1 MSLSLKDRITKK
13 LLESEIID
21 QSQLDK
27 ALQFQKE
34 KGGKLSQ
41 ILIDLKYVKKKDLL
55 VTLSQDLNI
64 PLINLNKYSIDPTV
78 IELVPREIARHY
90 QLIPLSKMGPTITI
104 AVADPLNIFAL
115 DDIKSLTGFD
125 VRLVLADADDI
136 ISAIEEY
143 YGKHTHEEIQT
154 VIEHMGEPE
163 VIVSVEEG
171 EESPQQLIKLTQEM
185 PIVRATNMILTEAVR
200 LQASDVLIEPM
211 ESETRI
217 RYRIDGL
224 LQNARTLPKTLHEAI
239 ISRIKV
245 MSELNI
251 AERRLPQDG
260 RLKLKVKNRFV
271 DFRISILPSS
281 YGEKAGI
288 RILDQAQATLD
299 LEKLGFTG
307 QALEDLKRNAMRPH
321 GMIVVCGP
329 TGSGKT
335 TTLYSVLKYID
346 SPEQNI
352 ITVEDPIEFDLKGI
366 NQVNAR
372 PDIGLTFAASLR
384 SMLRQDPD
392 IIMVGEIRDFE
403 TLDIAVKAAL
413 TGHLVLTTVHTNTA
427 SGAITRMVNM
437 GLEPF
442 LISSSVILIAAQRL
456 VRKICD
462 KCKESY
468 EIDEA
473 TRKSVGVSDRNL
485 KTFYRGRGCKFC
497 FNTGYK
503 GRIGIIE
510 VLTLDQEIKKLIM
523 DKATENDIK
532 KAAMLSGMLTL
543 RQDGILKASEG
554 LTALEEIVRVTAG
567 DQDSL

>member
-1 MSLSLKDRITKK
+1 MALSLKDRITKK
-13 LLESEIID
+13 LLESKIID

-55 VTLSQDLNI
+55 ITLSQDLNI
-64 PLINLNKYSIDPTV
+64 PLINLSKYSIDPAV

-125 VRLVLADADDI
+125 VRLVLADTDDI
-136 ISAIEEY
+136 ISAVEEY

-163 VIVSVEEG
+163 VMVSIEEG
-171 EESPQQLIKLTQEM
+171 QESPQQLIKLTQEM

-224 LQNARTLPKTLHEAI
+224 LQNARTLSKTLHEAI

-321 GMIVVCGP
+321 GMMVVCGP

-346 SPEQNI
+346 SPEHNI

-427 SGAITRMVNM
+427 PGAITRMVNM

-462 KCKESY
+462 KCKGSY

-473 TRKSVGVSDRNL
+473 TRKSVGISDRNL
-485 KTFYRGRGCKFC
+485 KMFYRGKGCKFC

-510 VLTLDQEIKKLIM
+510 VLTLNQEIKKLVM

-532 KAAMLSGMLTL
+532 KVAMHSGMLTL
-543 RQDGILKASEG
+543 RQDGVQKASEG
-554 LTALEEIVRVTAG
+554 LTTLEEIVRVTAG